1 MPRHK
6 TFIFG
11 AGASKAE
18 NAPLTSELLFEAL
31 RDPSGDR
38 RFVCVVEHFLAD
50 FFGIRNTNTIDSAK
64 KLPSFEELLTL
75 VDMAVLKQEGFS
87 AHWNKTRLAVLQ
99 EALIYCMAEILKRKL
114 QLRPETIPAYH
125 KQFLENILSRGKD
138 ALLSSSFIS
147 LNYDILLDD
156 ALLNLYPNIDVDYA
170 ANFRNFRNPRSKRKI
185 KLLKL
190 HGSLNW
196 MFCPVC
202 RSMKLNLEGKIA
214 DKVIAKK
221 IPCERD
227 GAAQR
232 PLVIA
237 PTWLKVYDN
246 PHLMGI
252 WLEAENTLRNTDEVF
267 FVGYSLPDSDVHV
280 RYLLKKSL
288 YRKSTAPRIV
298 VVTSTENGEGSELH
312 MRYKRFFGEVE
323 HYPIGFEIFS
333 QNVGS
338 YL

>member
-1 MPRHK
+1 MSRHR

-31 RDPSGDR
+31 RYPGEDR
-38 RFVCVVEHFLAD
+38 RFVSVVEHFLAD
-50 FFGIRNTNTIDSAK
+50 FFGIRNTSTMTSMK
-64 KLPSFEELLTL
+64 ELPSFEELLTL

-87 AHWNKTRLAVLQ
+87 ARWNRTRLAALQ

-114 QLRPETIPAYH
+114 QLRPQTIPAYH
-125 KQFLENILSRGKD
+125 EQFVENMLSRGNSM
-138 ALLSSSFIS
+138 LLGSSFIS

-156 ALLNLYPNIDVDYA
+156 ALLDLYPNFDVDYG
-170 ANFRNFRNPRSKRKI
+170 ANFTNFRTPRPKRKI

-202 RSMKLNLEGKIA
+202 RSMKLSLEGKIA
-214 DKVIAKK
+214 DNVIAER
-221 IPCERD
+221 ISCERD

-232 PLVIA
+232 PLIIA

-246 PHLMGI
+246 PHLTGI

-267 FVGYSLPDSDVHV
+267 LVGYSLPDSDIHV

-288 YRKSTAPRIV
+288 YRKKTAPRIV
-298 VVTSTENGEGSELH
+298 IVTSEEGGEGSDLH
-312 MRYKRFFGEVE
+312 VRYKRFFGEVE
-323 HYPIGFEIFS
+323 YHPIGFEAFS